1 MLRCFQLGLSLSDFD
16 KLTIGFLLDLIDEN
30 NRERTKASEPIEAD
44 SEMIHRFF
52 K

>member
-1 MLRCFQLGLSLSDFD
+1 LGLSLSDFD
-16 KLTIGFLLDLIDEN
+16 KLTIGFLLDLVEEN
-30 NRERTKASEPIEAD
+30 NRERRQSEEPIEAD